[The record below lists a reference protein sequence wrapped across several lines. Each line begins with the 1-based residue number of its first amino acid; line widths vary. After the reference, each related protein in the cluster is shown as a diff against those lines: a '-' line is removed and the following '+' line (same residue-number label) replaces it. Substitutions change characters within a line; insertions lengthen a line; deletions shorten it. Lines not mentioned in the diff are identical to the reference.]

1 MGITADAA
9 LAAGGKVIGVITEHL
24 VQMEVVHRG
33 LSELFIVDTMHTR
46 KAKMAELADCF
57 IALPGGVGT
66 LEEIIEVFVWTQLDI
81 HRKACGF
88 LNINGYYRG
97 MLQLLEDMVGSGFL
111 KATQMQQIEFG
122 KESAELVERLL
133 AVKIVPIDKR
143 LDRP

>member
-1 MGITADAA
+1 
-9 LAAGGKVIGVITEHL
+9 
-24 VQMEVVHRG
+24 MEVVHRG

>member
-9 LAAGGKVIGVITEHL
+9 LAAGGNVIGVITEHL